1 MKFVQVIELFE
12 DSSAANHAYRTGT
25 AGSRGLGAAQNS
37 GWLHLTA
44 STTFVLFLPNVKS
57 HQFVKDACLAIPFQV
72 HVAQHDPGDYGF
84 WPRPAELLTNS
95 RHARTQVSSPSYML
109 KSGQH
114 HSHFRRL

>member
-12 DSSAANHAYRTGT
+12 DSSAANHTYRRGT

-44 STTFVLFLPNVKS
+44 SAIFVLFLPNVKS
-57 HQFVKDACLAIPFQV
+57 HQFVKDACLAIPLQV

-84 WPRPAELLTNS
+84 GLDRPNFS
-95 RHARTQVSSPSYML
+95 RTPAMPAGKYRHPVI
-109 KSGQH
+109 
-114 HSHFRRL
+114 